1 MATSTAR
8 TATTAREKFT
18 IRSLSKGKAGL
29 ANVRI
34 SIFFSVSDNVHFSVE
49 MRIIRIDRQTFSPG
63 VGKKTD
69 SMPEFTVQLHNLLGG
84 IQIIKPEAGH
94 IYNARV
100 LQFATLRFGIPCAS
114 SVLDGTQ
121 STTQSPSMLPPIL
134 WPIASKIE
142 KGIDAADCPVP

>member
-1 MATSTAR
+1 MFESAYFSP
-8 TATTAREKFT
+8 FL
-18 IRSLSKGKAGL
+18 I
-29 ANVRI
+29 I
-34 SIFFSVSDNVHFSVE
+34 SISLLRCELFAL
-49 MRIIRIDRQTFSPG
+49 IGIRFRRASET
-63 VGKKTD
+63 KTD
-69 SMPEFTVQLHNLLGG
+69 SMPEITVQLHNLLGG